1 MTRLEAIVLT
11 YLNQVQR
18 THIDNIS
25 HAINI
30 QLEVLQEILNGLVRL
45 SYIEQEHELDDS
57 SMPQDVTY
65 VFFIPSGFYSITSRG
80 MLALAEYNLA
90 QKEKR
95 KEFIFNIFKWL
106 ISLIITIAIA
116 VVGWLFFTKWLI

>member
-1 MTRLEAIVLT
+1 MTKLEAIVLT

-25 HAINI
+25 HATNI
-30 QLEVLQEILNGLVRL
+30 QLEVLQEILNSLVRL
-45 SYIEQEHELDDS
+45 SYVQQETKLDDNP
-57 SMPQDVTY
+57 MPKDIIY

-106 ISLIITIAIA
+106 IPLIITIAIA
-116 VVGWLFFTKWLI
+116 VVGWLFFTK